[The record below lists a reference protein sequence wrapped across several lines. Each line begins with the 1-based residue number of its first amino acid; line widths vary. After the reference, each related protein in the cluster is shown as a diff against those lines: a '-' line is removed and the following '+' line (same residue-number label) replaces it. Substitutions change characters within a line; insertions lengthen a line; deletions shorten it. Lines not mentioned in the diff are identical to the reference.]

1 MSYDIDDKIVK
12 NAIKSLKNE
21 FGDIKFYE
29 KNVLNGLETPCI
41 FIRIIDSTFKRLIA
55 NRFEADFTLSV
66 TYIPDK
72 KEVMEKSSGDR
83 VIRDNGLAHIQDVKL
98 RLMSALESIE
108 TETGALYASDVSSE
122 TNYDDV
128 GMTINVS
135 CNFQVN
141 YIKIS
146 DKYYMQKLHS
156 EGSVKE

>member
-1 MSYDIDDKIVK
+1 MSYGIDDKIVK
-12 NAIKSLKNE
+12 NAIKSLKKE
-21 FGDIKFYE
+21 LGDIKFYE
-29 KNVLNGLETPCI
+29 KNVINGLETPCI

-55 NRFEADFTLSV
+55 NRFEANFTLSA

-72 KEVMEKSSGDR
+72 KEVKDK
-83 VIRDNGLAHIQDVKL
+83 GLTHIQDVKL

-108 TETGALYASDVSSE
+108 TETGTLYASDVSSE
-122 TNYDDV
+122 TNYDDLGV
-128 GMTINVS
+128 TINMS

>member
-1 MSYDIDDKIVK
+1 MSYGIDDKIVK

-29 KNVLNGLETPCI
+29 KNVINGLETPCI

-55 NRFEADFTLSV
+55 NRFQANFTLSL

-72 KEVMEKSSGDR
+72 KEVKDK
-83 VIRDNGLAHIQDVKL
+83 GLTHIQDVKL

-108 TETGALYASDVSSE
+108 TETGTLYASDVSSE
-122 TNYDDV
+122 TNYDDLGV
-128 GMTINVS
+128 TINMS
-135 CNFQVN
+135 CNIQVN

-146 DKYYMQKLHS
+146 DKDYMKKLHS

>member
-12 NAIKSLKNE
+12 NTIKSLKKE

-29 KNVLNGLETPCI
+29 KNVITGLETPCI
-41 FIRIIDSTFKRLIA
+41 FIRIIDSTFKRLIG
-55 NRFEADFTLSV
+55 NRFKADFVISA

-72 KEVMEKSSGDR
+72 KEVKDK
-83 VIRDNGLAHIQDVKL
+83 GLTHIQDVKL

-108 TETGALYASDVSSE
+108 TETGALYASDLSSE
-122 TNYDDV
+122 TNYDDLGV
-128 GMTINVS
+128 TINMS
-135 CNFQVN
+135 CNIQVN

-146 DKYYMQKLHS
+146 DKDYMKKLHS

>member
-1 MSYDIDDKIVK
+1 MSYGIDDKIVR

-29 KNVLNGLETPCI
+29 KNVMNGLETPCI

-55 NRFEADFTLSV
+55 NRFEANFTLSA

-72 KEVMEKSSGDR
+72 KEVKDK
-83 VIRDNGLAHIQDVKL
+83 GLTHIQDVKL

-108 TETGALYASDVSSE
+108 TETGFLYASDISSE
-122 TNYDDV
+122 TNYDDLGV
-128 GMTINVS
+128 TINMS

>member
-1 MSYDIDDKIVK
+1 MSYGIDDKIIK

-21 FGDIKFYE
+21 LADIKFYE
-29 KNVLNGLETPCI
+29 KNVINGLETPCI

-55 NRFEADFTLSV
+55 NRFQADFVISA

-72 KEVMEKSSGDR
+72 KEVKDK
-83 VIRDNGLAHIQDVKL
+83 GLAHIQDVKL
-98 RLMSALESIE
+98 RLMTALESIE
-108 TETGALYASDVSSE
+108 TETGTLYASDISSE
-122 TNYDDV
+122 TNYDDLGV
-128 GMTINVS
+128 TINMS

>member
-1 MSYDIDDKIVK
+1 MSYGIDDKIVK

-29 KNVLNGLETPCI
+29 KNVMNGLETPCI

-55 NRFEADFTLSV
+55 NRFQANFVMSA

-72 KEVMEKSSGDR
+72 KEVKDK
-83 VIRDNGLAHIQDVKL
+83 GLTHIQDVKL

-108 TETGALYASDVSSE
+108 TETGFLYASDVSSE
-122 TNYDDV
+122 TNYDDLGV
-128 GMTINVS
+128 TINMS

>member
-1 MSYDIDDKIVK
+1 MSYGIDDKIVK

-29 KNVLNGLETPCI
+29 KNVMNGLETPCI

-55 NRFEADFTLSV
+55 NRFEANFTLSL

-72 KEVMEKSSGDR
+72 KEVKDK
-83 VIRDNGLAHIQDVKL
+83 GLAHIQDVKL

-108 TETGALYASDVSSE
+108 TETGTLYASDVSSE
-122 TNYDDV
+122 TNYDDLGV
-128 GMTINVS
+128 TINMS
-135 CNFQVN
+135 CNLQVN

>member
-29 KNVLNGLETPCI
+29 KNVMNGLETPCI

-55 NRFEADFTLSV
+55 NRFQADFTLSA

-72 KEVMEKSSGDR
+72 KEVKDK
-83 VIRDNGLAHIQDVKL
+83 GLTHIQDVKL

-108 TETGALYASDVSSE
+108 TETGTLYASDVSSE
-122 TNYDDV
+122 TNYDDLGV
-128 GMTINVS
+128 TINMS

>member
-1 MSYDIDDKIVK
+1 MSYGIDDKIVK

-29 KNVLNGLETPCI
+29 KNVINGLETPCI

-55 NRFEADFTLSV
+55 NRFQADFVISA

-72 KEVMEKSSGDR
+72 KEVKDK
-83 VIRDNGLAHIQDVKL
+83 GLAHIQDVKL

-108 TETGALYASDVSSE
+108 TETGTLYASDISSE
-122 TNYDDV
+122 TNYDDLGV
-128 GMTINVS
+128 TINMS

-146 DKYYMQKLHS
+146 DKYYMEKLHS

>member
-1 MSYDIDDKIVK
+1 MSYDIDDKIIK
-12 NAIKSLKNE
+12 NAIKSLRKE
-21 FGDIKFYE
+21 LGDIKFYE
-29 KNVLNGLETPCI
+29 KNVMNGLETPCI

-55 NRFEADFTLSV
+55 NRFEADFTLSA

-72 KEVMEKSSGDR
+72 KEVKDK
-83 VIRDNGLAHIQDVKL
+83 GLTHIQDVKL
-98 RLMSALESIE
+98 RLMSALEMIE
-108 TETGALYASDVSSE
+108 TETGALYASDISSE
-122 TNYDDV
+122 TNYDDLGV
-128 GMTINVS
+128 TINMS

>member
-1 MSYDIDDKIVK
+1 MSYGIDDKIVK

-21 FGDIKFYE
+21 FGDIEFYE
-29 KNVLNGLETPCI
+29 KNVMNGLETPCI

-55 NRFEADFTLSV
+55 NRFQANFVMSA

-72 KEVMEKSSGDR
+72 EEVKDK
-83 VIRDNGLAHIQDVKL
+83 GLAHIQDVKL

-108 TETGALYASDVSSE
+108 TETGFLYASDVSSE
-122 TNYDDV
+122 TNYDDLGV
-128 GMTINVS
+128 TINMS

>member
-1 MSYDIDDKIVK
+1 MSYGIDDKIVK
-12 NAIKSLKNE
+12 NAIKSLKND

-29 KNVLNGLETPCI
+29 KNVMNGLETPCI

-55 NRFEADFTLSV
+55 NRFQANFVISA

-72 KEVMEKSSGDR
+72 KEVKDK
-83 VIRDNGLAHIQDVKL
+83 GLAHIQDVKL

-108 TETGALYASDVSSE
+108 TETGTLYASDVSSE
-122 TNYDDV
+122 TNYDDLGV
-128 GMTINVS
+128 TINMS

-156 EGSVKE
+156 EGSVKEWRKKKM

>member
-1 MSYDIDDKIVK
+1 MSYGIDDKIIK

-21 FGDIKFYE
+21 LGDIKFYE
-29 KNVLNGLETPCI
+29 KNVINGLETPCI

-55 NRFEADFTLSV
+55 NRFEANFTLSLA
-66 TYIPDK
+66 YIPDK
-72 KEVMEKSSGDR
+72 KEIKDK
-83 VIRDNGLAHIQDVKL
+83 GLAHIQDVKL

-108 TETGALYASDVSSE
+108 TETGTLYASDISSE
-122 TNYDDV
+122 TNYDDLGV
-128 GMTINVS
+128 TINMS

-146 DKYYMQKLHS
+146 DKYYMEKLHS

>member
-1 MSYDIDDKIVK
+1 VSYGIDDKIVK

-29 KNVLNGLETPCI
+29 KNVMNGLETPCI

-55 NRFEADFTLSV
+55 NRFQADFTLSL

-72 KEVMEKSSGDR
+72 KDVKDK
-83 VIRDNGLAHIQDVKL
+83 GLTHIQDVKL

-108 TETGALYASDVSSE
+108 TETGFLYASDISSE
-122 TNYDDV
+122 TNYDDLGV
-128 GMTINVS
+128 TINMS

>member
-1 MSYDIDDKIVK
+1 MSYGIDDKIVK

-29 KNVLNGLETPCI
+29 KNVMNGLETPCI

-55 NRFEADFTLSV
+55 NRFQANFVMSA

-72 KEVMEKSSGDR
+72 KEVKDK
-83 VIRDNGLAHIQDVKL
+83 GLTHIQDVKL

-108 TETGALYASDVSSE
+108 TETGTLYASDVSSE
-122 TNYDDV
+122 TNYDDLGV
-128 GMTINVS
+128 TINMS
-135 CNFQVN
+135 CNLQVN

>member
-1 MSYDIDDKIVK
+1 MSYGIDDKIVK

-29 KNVLNGLETPCI
+29 KNVMNGLETPCI

-55 NRFEADFTLSV
+55 NRFQADFVMSA

-72 KEVMEKSSGDR
+72 KEVKDK
-83 VIRDNGLAHIQDVKL
+83 GLTHIQDVKL

-122 TNYDDV
+122 TNYDDLGV
-128 GMTINVS
+128 TINVS

>member
-1 MSYDIDDKIVK
+1 MSYGIDDKIVK

-29 KNVLNGLETPCI
+29 KNVMNGLETPCI

-55 NRFEADFTLSV
+55 NRFQADFTLSL

-72 KEVMEKSSGDR
+72 KDVKDK
-83 VIRDNGLAHIQDVKL
+83 GLTHIQDVKL

-108 TETGALYASDVSSE
+108 TETGFLYASDISSE
-122 TNYDDV
+122 TNYDDLGV
-128 GMTINVS
+128 TINMS

>member
-1 MSYDIDDKIVK
+1 MSYGIDDKIVK

-29 KNVLNGLETPCI
+29 KNIMNGLETPCI
-41 FIRIIDSTFKRLIA
+41 FIRIIDSTFERLFA
-55 NRFEADFTLSV
+55 NRFKADFTLSA

-72 KEVMEKSSGDR
+72 KEVKDK
-83 VIRDNGLAHIQDVKL
+83 GLTHIQDMKL
-98 RLMSALESIE
+98 RLMSVLESIE
-108 TETGALYASDVSSE
+108 TETGTLYASDVSSE
-122 TNYDDV
+122 TNYDDLGV
-128 GMTINVS
+128 TINMS

>member
-1 MSYDIDDKIVK
+1 MSYGIDDKIVK
-12 NAIKSLKNE
+12 NAIKSLKND

-29 KNVLNGLETPCI
+29 KNVMNGLETPCI

-55 NRFEADFTLSV
+55 NRFQANFVISA

-72 KEVMEKSSGDR
+72 KEVKDK
-83 VIRDNGLAHIQDVKL
+83 GLAHIQDVKL

-108 TETGALYASDVSSE
+108 TETGTLYASDVSSE
-122 TNYDDV
+122 TNYDDLGV
-128 GMTINVS
+128 TINMS

>member
-1 MSYDIDDKIVK
+1 MSYGIDDKIVK

-29 KNVLNGLETPCI
+29 KNVMNGLETPCI

-55 NRFEADFTLSV
+55 NRFQANFVMSA

-72 KEVMEKSSGDR
+72 KEVKDK
-83 VIRDNGLAHIQDVKL
+83 GLTHIQDVKL

-108 TETGALYASDVSSE
+108 TETGTLYASDVSSE
-122 TNYDDV
+122 TNYDDLGV
-128 GMTINVS
+128 TINMS

>member
-1 MSYDIDDKIVK
+1 MSYGIDDKIVK

-29 KNVLNGLETPCI
+29 KNVMNGLETPCI

-55 NRFEADFTLSV
+55 NRFQADFTLSL

-72 KEVMEKSSGDR
+72 KDVKDK
-83 VIRDNGLAHIQDVKL
+83 GLTHIQDVKL

-108 TETGALYASDVSSE
+108 TETGFLYASDISSE
-122 TNYDDV
+122 TNYDDLGV
-128 GMTINVS
+128 TINMS

-146 DKYYMQKLHS
+146 NKYYMQKLHS

>member
-1 MSYDIDDKIVK
+1 MSYGIDDKIVK

-29 KNVLNGLETPCI
+29 KNVINGLETPCI

-55 NRFEADFTLSV
+55 NRFQADFVISA

-72 KEVMEKSSGDR
+72 KEVKDK
-83 VIRDNGLAHIQDVKL
+83 GLAHIQDVKL

-108 TETGALYASDVSSE
+108 TETGTLYASDVSSE
-122 TNYDDV
+122 TNYDDLGV
-128 GMTINVS
+128 TINMS

>member
-1 MSYDIDDKIVK
+1 MSYGIDDKIVK

-29 KNVLNGLETPCI
+29 KNVINGLETPCI

-55 NRFEADFTLSV
+55 NRFQANFTLSL

-72 KEVMEKSSGDR
+72 KEVKDK
-83 VIRDNGLAHIQDVKL
+83 GLTHIQDVKL

-108 TETGALYASDVSSE
+108 TETGFLYASDISSE
-122 TNYDDV
+122 TNYDDLGV
-128 GMTINVS
+128 TINMS
-135 CNFQVN
+135 CNIQVN
-141 YIKIS
+141 YIRVS
-146 DKYYMQKLHS
+146 DKDYMEKLHS

>member
-1 MSYDIDDKIVK
+1 MSYSIDDKIVK

-29 KNVLNGLETPCI
+29 KNVMNGLETPCI

-55 NRFEADFTLSV
+55 NRFQANFVMSA

-72 KEVMEKSSGDR
+72 EEVKDK
-83 VIRDNGLAHIQDVKL
+83 GLAHIQDVKL

-108 TETGALYASDVSSE
+108 TETGFLYASDVSSE
-122 TNYDDV
+122 TNYDDLGV
-128 GMTINVS
+128 TINMS

>member
-1 MSYDIDDKIVK
+1 MSYGIDDKIIK

-21 FGDIKFYE
+21 LGDIKFYE
-29 KNVLNGLETPCI
+29 KNVINGLETPCI

-55 NRFEADFTLSV
+55 NRFQADFVISA

-72 KEVMEKSSGDR
+72 KEVKDK
-83 VIRDNGLAHIQDVKL
+83 GLAHIQDVKL
-98 RLMSALESIE
+98 RLMTALESIE
-108 TETGALYASDVSSE
+108 TETGTLYASDISSE
-122 TNYDDV
+122 TNYDDLGV
-128 GMTINVS
+128 TINMS

>member
-1 MSYDIDDKIVK
+1 MSYGIDDKIVK

-29 KNVLNGLETPCI
+29 KNVINGLETPCI
-41 FIRIIDSTFKRLIA
+41 FIRVIDSTFKRLIA
-55 NRFEADFTLSV
+55 NRFEANFTLSA

-72 KEVMEKSSGDR
+72 KEVKDK
-83 VIRDNGLAHIQDVKL
+83 GLTHIQDVKL

-108 TETGALYASDVSSE
+108 TETGFLYASDVSSE
-122 TNYDDV
+122 TNYDDLGV
-128 GMTINVS
+128 TINMS

>member
-1 MSYDIDDKIVK
+1 MSYGIDDKIVK

-29 KNVLNGLETPCI
+29 KNVMNGLETPCI
-41 FIRIIDSTFKRLIA
+41 FIRVIDSTFKRLIA
-55 NRFEADFTLSV
+55 NRFEANFTLSA

-72 KEVMEKSSGDR
+72 KEVKDK
-83 VIRDNGLAHIQDVKL
+83 GLTHIQDVKL

-108 TETGALYASDVSSE
+108 TETGTLYASDVSSE
-122 TNYDDV
+122 TNYDDLGV
-128 GMTINVS
+128 TINMS

>member
-1 MSYDIDDKIVK
+1 MSYGIDDKIVK

-29 KNVLNGLETPCI
+29 KNVINGLETPCI

-55 NRFEADFTLSV
+55 NRFQANFTLSL

-72 KEVMEKSSGDR
+72 KEVKDK
-83 VIRDNGLAHIQDVKL
+83 GLTHIQDVKL

-108 TETGALYASDVSSE
+108 TETGTLYASDISSE
-122 TNYDDV
+122 TNYDDLGV
-128 GMTINVS
+128 TINMS

>member
-1 MSYDIDDKIVK
+1 MSYSIDDKIIK

-29 KNVLNGLETPCI
+29 KNVMNGLETPCI
-41 FIRIIDSTFKRLIA
+41 FIRVIDSTFKRLIA
-55 NRFEADFTLSV
+55 NRFQANFVMSA

-72 KEVMEKSSGDR
+72 KEVKDK
-83 VIRDNGLAHIQDVKL
+83 GLAHIQDVKL

-108 TETGALYASDVSSE
+108 TETGTLYASDVSSE
-122 TNYDDV
+122 TNYDDLGV
-128 GMTINVS
+128 TINMS

>member
-1 MSYDIDDKIVK
+1 MSYGIDDKIIK

-29 KNVLNGLETPCI
+29 KNVINGLETPCI

-55 NRFEADFTLSV
+55 NRFQADFVISA

-72 KEVMEKSSGDR
+72 KEVKDK
-83 VIRDNGLAHIQDVKL
+83 GLAHIQDVKL

-108 TETGALYASDVSSE
+108 TETGFLYASDVSSE
-122 TNYDDV
+122 TNYDDLGV
-128 GMTINVS
+128 TINMS
-135 CNFQVN
+135 CNIQVN
-141 YIKIS
+141 YIRVS
-146 DKYYMQKLHS
+146 DKDYMEKLHS

>member
-1 MSYDIDDKIVK
+1 MSYGIDDKIVK

-29 KNVLNGLETPCI
+29 KNVINGLETPCI

-55 NRFEADFTLSV
+55 NRFEANFTLSA

-72 KEVMEKSSGDR
+72 KEVKDK
-83 VIRDNGLAHIQDVKL
+83 GLTHIQDVKL

-108 TETGALYASDVSSE
+108 TETGFLYASDVSSE
-122 TNYDDV
+122 TNYDDLGV
-128 GMTINVS
+128 TINMS

-156 EGSVKE
+156 EGSVKEWKKKKI

>member
-1 MSYDIDDKIVK
+1 MSYGIDDKIIK

-21 FGDIKFYE
+21 LADIKFYE
-29 KNVLNGLETPCI
+29 KNVINGLETPCI

-55 NRFEADFTLSV
+55 NRFQADFVISA

-72 KEVMEKSSGDR
+72 KEVKDK
-83 VIRDNGLAHIQDVKL
+83 GLAHIQDVKL
-98 RLMSALESIE
+98 RLMTALESIE
-108 TETGALYASDVSSE
+108 TETGTLYASDISSE

-141 YIKIS
+141 YIRIS

>member
-1 MSYDIDDKIVK
+1 MSYGIDDKIVK

-29 KNVLNGLETPCI
+29 KNVINGLETPCI

-55 NRFEADFTLSV
+55 NRFQANFTLSL

-72 KEVMEKSSGDR
+72 KEVKDK
-83 VIRDNGLAHIQDVKL
+83 GLTHIQDVKL

-108 TETGALYASDVSSE
+108 TETGTLYASDVSSE
-122 TNYDDV
+122 TNYDDLGV
-128 GMTINVS
+128 TINMS

-146 DKYYMQKLHS
+146 DKDYMKKLHS